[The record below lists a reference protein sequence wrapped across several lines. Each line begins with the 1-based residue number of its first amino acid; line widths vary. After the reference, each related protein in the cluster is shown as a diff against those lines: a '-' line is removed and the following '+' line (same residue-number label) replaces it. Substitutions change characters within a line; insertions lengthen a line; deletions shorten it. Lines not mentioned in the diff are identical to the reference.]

1 MGQQDGVTVHVLGVD
16 AFDLRFGM
24 NAGSKLEQSISS
36 RLANFQPIKN
46 VKTRKTSVF

>member
-24 NAGSKLEQSISS
+24 KKWGKVFQVAWLISS
-36 RLANFQPIKN
+36 Q
-46 VKTRKTSVF
+46 

>member
-24 NAGSKLEQSISS
+24 
-36 RLANFQPIKN
+36 KN
-46 VKTRKTSVF
+46 GAKYFKSLG